1 MKENMAI
8 RELEEIDEFKRCA
21 LFDSVCVKSFSRQVR
36 FGEEEAGHSCLML
49 QFRGEFVKCD

>member
-1 MKENMAI
+1 MAI
-8 RELEEIDEFKRCA
+8 RGLEEIDEFKRCA
-21 LFDSVCVKSFSRQVR
+21 LFDWVCVKSFSRQVR